1 MLNLVERGYSKA
13 GISGRIVHE
22 LGRNIVSGVYQQGER
37 LPNEMEFI
45 AKFSGS
51 RTVIREAFRVLSA
64 KGLLEARQRAGT
76 SVRARAYWN
85 LRDPDVL
92 SWHSIETMDKS
103 TIRQLFELREI
114 VEPEAARLLTIKKN
128 SGPSLVF
135 LETKYYMMERA
146 WDENNIEKV
155 RELEVA
161 FHLALID
168 HCGNE
173 FLARSRYA
181 VQLLLRYIQEMLLSR
196 DVEFAGAARWYSLIL
211 DKLKQGDADGVVS
224 TVRSLIV
231 RDRELLDQAAMRT
244 EQDTSEVA

>member
-1 MLNLVERGYSKA
+1 
-13 GISGRIVHE
+13 
-22 LGRNIVSGVYQQGER
+22 
-37 LPNEMEFI
+37 
-45 AKFSGS
+45 
-51 RTVIREAFRVLSA
+51 
-64 KGLLEARQRAGT
+64 
-76 SVRARAYWN
+76 
-85 LRDPDVL
+85 
-92 SWHSIETMDKS
+92 
-103 TIRQLFELREI
+103 
-114 VEPEAARLLTIKKN
+114 
-128 SGPSLVF
+128 
-135 LETKYYMMERA
+135 MMERA

-231 RDRELLDQAAMRT
+231 RDRELLDQAAKRT